1 MIMWP
6 KHQMTKKEMDDFVLT
21 NPSWQLLRKRKPLY
35 SFRNHS
41 NPKIR
46 MYYMRS
52 DKLKLFTY
60 VERDI
65 YRTILLEIF
74 KNVKR

>member
-1 MIMWP
+1 MWP
-6 KHQMTKKEMDDFVLT
+6 NHQMTKQEMDEFILT

-35 SFRNHS
+35 CFKNHTHE
-41 NPKIR
+41 KVR
-46 MYYMRS
+46 MYYKRS

-65 YRTILLEIF
+65 YWPILLEIY